1 MASSADPWVREHG
14 EAARLADDVAS
25 MVADRAALRQSGPE
39 AMRHTSA
46 ICHKIT
52 ILGTRLDTLEGMLAR
67 LPPKSIPA
75 HDPADRGEVARR
87 LQKGIFSSSDS
98 VLSSAGLY
106 GDQICIETYMVQLQC

>member
-25 MVADRAALRQSGPE
+25 MVTDRAALPQSGLE

-46 ICHKIT
+46 ICSKIT

-67 LPPKSIPA
+67 LPPKSITDKEL
-75 HDPADRGEVARR
+75 HKRR
-87 LQKGIFSSSDS
+87 DMLNCLAYKYISFGRHCLPRILSQNSDS
-98 VLSSAGLY
+98 SMTSHRV
-106 GDQICIETYMVQLQC
+106 DR